1 MKITAIETVSHARF
15 PNLLWVHVHTD
26 EGITGLGETFYGT
39 GASEGHIHA
48 YAAKLLL
55 GEDPLQIDRHS
66 KRLVAYIGH
75 SGTGAE
81 VRGNSALD
89 VALWDIWGK
98 ATGQPVYQ
106 LLGGRSRDA
115 IRVYNTCAG
124 YQYVRSHARQSTD
137 SFNLPGDEP
146 EGPYEDL
153 QAFLTDAGALAKSLQ
168 AMGITGMKI
177 WPFDY
182 AAEASGGHYIS
193 PADLARAVAPFEQIR
208 DAVGDGMDIMVE
220 LHAMWDLP
228 QAKRIAAA
236 LEPCNPFWFE
246 DPIRMDSLRSLKDFR
261 DSTRVPTTASETLGS
276 RGQFRELLEL
286 GACDYVMYDI
296 GWVGGLSEARKIAAM
311 AEAWH
316 RPVAPHDCT
325 GPVIFAASV
334 HHVMNATNALVQEV
348 VRAFYYGWFQEI
360 VTDLPPL
367 EDGFLRPLEGPGLGL
382 DLRPEFLD
390 DPDCRVR
397 RTDARGTTG

>member
-1 MKITAIETVSHARF
+1 MKITAIETVALERF
-15 PNLLWVHVHTD
+15 PNLLWVRVHTD
-26 EGITGLGETFYGT
+26 EGIVGLGETFYGT
-39 GASEGHIHA
+39 GSAEGHIHA
-48 YAAKLLL
+48 YAAGLLI
-55 GEDPLQIDRHS
+55 GEDPLQIDRHA
-66 KRLVAYIGH
+66 KRLVSYVGH

-81 VRGNSALD
+81 MRGNSALD
-89 VALWDIWGK
+89 VALWDIWGQ

-106 LLGGRSRDA
+106 LLGGRSRDS
-115 IRVYNTCAG
+115 IPVYNTCAG
-124 YQYVRSHARQSTD
+124 YRYVRSHARQSTG
-137 SFNLPGDEP
+137 SFNLPGGGEA

-153 QAFLTDAGALAKSLQ
+153 QAFLTDAGALARSLQ
-168 AMGITGMKI
+168 DMGIGGMKI

-193 PADLARAVAPFEQIR
+193 PADLEKAVEPFRRIR
-208 DAVGDGMDIMVE
+208 EAVGDSMDVMVE

-228 QAKRIAAA
+228 QAKRIARA
-236 LEPCNPFWFE
+236 LEPYDPFWFE
-246 DPIRMDSLRSLKDFR
+246 DPIRMDSLRSLREFR

-334 HHVMNATNALVQEV
+334 HHVVNATNALVQEV
-348 VRAFYYGWFQEI
+348 VRAFYYGWFRDI

-367 EDGFLRPLEGPGLGL
+367 EDGRLRPLEGPGLGL
-382 DLRPEFLD
+382 ALRPEVLEG
-390 DPDCRVR
+390 PGCRIR
-397 RTDARGTTG
+397 RTGAPA